1 MDREVLWAGFA
12 EEWYDLPTRT
22 DGVRPMTGGYDSVV
36 VGAGIAGCMAAREL
50 AADRDVLLVDRSG
63 IAAAATG
70 RAAGLVAPTLFFG
83 DLPDVARHANAFV
96 REFDGTGEFAFTR
109 RDRLDLAT
117 DGERPDAEE
126 TARERAADGFPVSY
140 LDADS
145 VRERYPALT
154 MEGFV
159 GAVEYRDTGW
169 VDPYSY
175 ATALA
180 GEATDRG
187 ATVETGR
194 AVTGLLVEGGA
205 VAGVETAGGAVRADE
220 VVLAA
225 GWRTRD
231 LLAGHLD
238 VPVRPYRTQC
248 VVLEPEEP
256 LDESFPLVRIGS
268 EHLYTRPEHNGDLLV
283 GGMAE
288 LVDDPEGASTSADEA
303 FRDQCA
309 AAVPGLFHGFDTA
322 GVVNDWAGVDTA
334 TPDARPILDAPDEGP
349 EGLVVATGF
358 NGLGVMA
365 SPVVGPTVRQRLT
378 GEGSRFPTTQFD
390 ADRFGDVD
398 TAFEYV
404 STSDV

>member
-1 MDREVLWAGFA
+1 
-12 EEWYDLPTRT
+12 
-22 DGVRPMTGGYDSVV
+22 MTGAYDTVV
-36 VGAGIAGCMAAREL
+36 VGAGVVGCMAAREL
-50 AADRDVLLVDRSG
+50 ATDREVLVLDRDGVAG
-63 IAAAATG
+63 AATG
-70 RAAGLVAPTLFFG
+70 RSAGLVAPTLFFG
-83 DLPDVARHANAFV
+83 DLPAVARHANAFV
-96 REFDGTGEFAFTR
+96 REFDGTGEFAFTH

-117 DGERPDAEE
+117 AEERPDAEE
-126 TARERAADGFPVSY
+126 VARERAADGFPVSY
-140 LDADS
+140 LDAEA

-154 MEGFV
+154 MEGFA

-194 AVTGLLVEGGA
+194 AATGLLVEDGA
-205 VAGVETAGGAVRADE
+205 VAAIETDAGTVRTDE
-220 VVLAA
+220 VVVAA
-225 GWRTRD
+225 GWHTRD
-231 LLAGHLD
+231 LLADHLD

-309 AAVPGLFHGFDTA
+309 ATVPDLFHGFDTA

-334 TPDARPILDAPDEGP
+334 TPDARPIIDAPAEAP

-358 NGLGVMA
+358 NGLGVMI
-365 SPVVGPTVRQRLT
+365 SPVVGPAVRELL
-378 GEGSRFPTTQFD
+378 GGASAPFPLPPF
-390 ADRFGDVD
+390 ALDRFDQTGADF
-398 TAFEYV
+398 ALR

>member
-1 MDREVLWAGFA
+1 
-12 EEWYDLPTRT
+12 
-22 DGVRPMTGGYDSVV
+22 MTGAYDSVV

-50 AADRDVLLVDRSG
+50 ATDRDVLLLDRSG
-63 IAAAATG
+63 VAAAATG

-117 DGERPDAEE
+117 TEERSDAEE

-140 LDADS
+140 LDAEA

-154 MEGFV
+154 MEGFA

-180 GEATDRG
+180 GDATDRG
-187 ATVETGR
+187 ATVETGH
-194 AVTGLLVEGGA
+194 AVTGLLVEDGA
-205 VAGVETAGGAVRADE
+205 VAGVETDAGTVRADE
-220 VVLAA
+220 VIVAA
-225 GWRTRD
+225 GWRTRE
-231 LLAGHLD
+231 LLADHLD

-256 LDESFPLVRIGS
+256 LDESFPLVRVGS
-268 EHLYTRPEHNGDLLV
+268 DHLYMRPEHNGDLLV

-288 LVDDPEGASTSADEA
+288 LVADPGGASTSADEA
-303 FRDQCA
+303 FRRQCA
-309 AAVPGLFHGFDTA
+309 AAVPELFHGFETA

-334 TPDARPILDAPDEGP
+334 TPDARPILDAPADTP

-358 NGLGVMA
+358 NGLGVMV
-365 SPVVGPTVRQRLT
+365 SPVVGPAVRELLGGASAPFALSPFAMERFEHT
-378 GEGSRFPTTQFD
+378 GADFD
-390 ADRFGDVD
+390 LR
-398 TAFEYV
+398 